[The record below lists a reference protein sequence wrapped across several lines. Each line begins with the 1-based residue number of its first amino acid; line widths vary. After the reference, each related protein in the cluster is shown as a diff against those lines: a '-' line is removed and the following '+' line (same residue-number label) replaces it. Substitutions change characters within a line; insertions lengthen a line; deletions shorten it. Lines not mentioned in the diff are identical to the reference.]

1 MLRIRVWQAGVLPA
15 FALACGCSS
24 LTPTDNGVLAGGATG
39 AVAGGIVG
47 HALHSTAAG
56 AAVGAVG
63 GALAGGL
70 VGNRIEKKEARDA
83 AAADAA
89 AAQAGMAEVIQ
100 MAQNHVSDDVIITK
114 VRTSPV
120 TYHLTSQDVL
130 TLKQNGVSDPV
141 VNEMMATASRFPRRV
156 YSAAPVYGPPP
167 PYGSVVVVE
176 QPPPP
181 PPPVAVG
188 VGFRV
193 H

>member
-1 MLRIRVWQAGVLPA
+1 MTRIRVLNAAVLPA
-15 FALACGCSS
+15 FVLACGCSAMS
-24 LTPTDNGVLAGGATG
+24 PTDNGVVAGGAAG

-47 HALHSTAAG
+47 HALHNTGAG
-56 AAVGAVG
+56 AAVGLVG
-63 GALAGGL
+63 GAITGGL
-70 VGNRIEKKEARDA
+70 VGNQVEKKQARDA

-89 AAQAGMAEVIQ
+89 AAQAAIAEVIQ
-100 MAQNHVSDDVIITK
+100 MAQNHVADDVIITK

-120 TYHLTSQDVL
+120 VYHLTSQDVV

-141 VNEMMATASRFPRRV
+141 VNEMMSTATRYPRRV

-167 PYGSVVVVE
+167 GTVVVVE
-176 QPPPP
+176 EPPP

-193 H
+193 R